1 MLRLG
6 KGSIM
11 KMLIKISYLWNYLRG
26 GGGKLPFFT
35 PKQWR

>member
-11 KMLIKISYLWNYLRG
+11 KMLIRISYLWDYLWE
-26 GGGKLPFFT
+26 KFPFSA
-35 PKQWR
+35 PIQWR